1 MTIPAIL
8 QGAVLKTSIFVLS
21 LLVCLGCSKNTF
33 EVMPAVATAQE
44 NEPLERRRVQ
54 VPRSPSPSPSPTPA
68 AQPSAPSAPQ
78 AAQTA
83 PADEPTTPRVPP
95 SAPAEFKPSTS
106 PTPQGPAMTAPNLP
120 QMPSPNLVPN
130 QTAAEESELDIAPN
144 TDFDKRPAAKEFF
157 ASGKPKFSY
166 SERLKKRFANV
177 LNKAK
182 PLASMDRKEQD
193 KWTKVFA
200 EIQKVA
206 NVNAGVERRLLFVDK
221 KDALEWSKRFEN
233 DRVSPS
239 EGAHTVAVEATAPRH
254 GFGNR
259 PCAEFMSEIIRQA
272 YKRAEISLKEDFNTQ
287 DGNELI
293 WSETASVEGLRG
305 ALLKAGWTMWDTTEY
320 KPLVGAVMMH
330 QVGDTPGHTYMSG
343 SENGMIVIDNGS
355 PRGRD
360 LRKSTQKIIRFMYHG
375 GLFLLPPGI
384 TPTKWSS
391 Q

>member
-1 MTIPAIL
+1 M
-8 QGAVLKTSIFVLS
+8 KTSIVALS
-21 LLVCLGCSKNTF
+21 LLLCLGCSKNTF
-33 EVMPAVATAQE
+33 EVTPAVATAQE
-44 NEPLERRRVQ
+44 SERPEQRRVQ
-54 VPRSPSPSPSPTPA
+54 VPRSPSPSSPAEALPPTPPA
-68 AQPSAPSAPQ
+68 KPSLEPTAPRVPPTEPPASLPQTPTEAQPSASPAPQ
-78 AAQTA
+78 SPA
-83 PADEPTTPRVPP
+83 PGR
-95 SAPAEFKPSTS
+95 
-106 PTPQGPAMTAPNLP
+106 PNLP
-120 QMPSPNLVPN
+120 PLPSPNLVPN
-130 QTAAEESELDIAPN
+130 QAAAEEAELEIAPN
-144 TDFDKRPAAKEFF
+144 TDFESRPAAKEFQ
-157 ASGKPKFSY
+157 ANGKPKFSY
-166 SERLKKRFANV
+166 SERLKKRFADV

-182 PLASMDRKEQD
+182 PMASMERREQD
-193 KWTKVFA
+193 KWTKIFA

-206 NVNAGVERRLLFVDK
+206 NVSAGVERRLLFADK

-233 DRVSPS
+233 DRVSPG

-272 YKRAEISLKEDFNTQ
+272 YKRADIPLKEDFNTQ

-305 ALLKAGWTMWDTTEY
+305 ALLKAGWTMWDTSDY

-343 SENGMIVIDNGS
+343 SENGLIVIDNGS